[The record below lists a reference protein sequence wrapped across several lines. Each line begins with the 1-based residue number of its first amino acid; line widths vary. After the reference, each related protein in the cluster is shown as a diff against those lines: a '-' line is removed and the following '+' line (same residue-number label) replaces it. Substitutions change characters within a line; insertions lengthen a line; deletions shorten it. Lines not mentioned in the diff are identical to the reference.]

1 MKMPVLSPNSMTKR
15 LNIVLPETTVKT
27 IDRLARPGER
37 SRFIDKAVLHYV
49 ATSSPEALHERLK
62 AACIRDRDLSLEIA
76 NDWYAVDQEQWQRL
90 EKQEKQATASNRK
103 GAKSTSRRSTRR

>member
-1 MKMPVLSPNSMTKR
+1 MSKR
-15 LNIVLPETTVKT
+15 LNIVLPEKTVKT

-37 SRFIDKAVLHYV
+37 SRFIDKAVQHYV

-62 AACIRDRDLSLEIA
+62 VASIRDRDLGLEIT
-76 NDWYAVDQEQWQRL
+76 NDWLAVDQEQWQRL
-90 EKQEKQATASNRK
+90 DQQEKQAIAFTRK

>member
-1 MKMPVLSPNSMTKR
+1 MSKR

-37 SRFIDKAVLHYV
+37 SRFIDKAVQHYV

-62 AACIRDRDLSLEIA
+62 AATIRDRDLSLEIT
-76 NDWYAVDQEQWQRL
+76 NDWFAVDQEQWQRL
-90 EKQEKQATASNRK
+90 DQQEKQATASSRK
-103 GAKSTSRRSTRR
+103 GAKSTSRRSTPR

>member
-1 MKMPVLSPNSMTKR
+1 MSKR

-37 SRFIDKAVLHYV
+37 SRFIDKAVQHNV

-62 AACIRDRDLSLEIA
+62 AATIRDRDLSLEITNA
-76 NDWYAVDQEQWQRL
+76 WFAVDQEQWQRL
-90 EKQEKQATASNRK
+90 DQQGASARNQEDQARPGHSERHVQ
-103 GAKSTSRRSTRR
+103 RI